1 MAAVMV
7 IVIAIVEIV
16 TVEAV
21 AVIVSFYKNKHN
33 QHLRYFVLKNVYY
46 YLYRDTINMFRIE
59 MC

>member
-33 QHLRYFVLKNVYY
+33 QRPRYFSSQIVY
-46 YLYRDTINMFRIE
+46 
-59 MC
+59 